1 MKRTKQLDKLLINHT
16 VSLALSGIFS
26 RVGNVS
32 KYTIKQ
38 IIKELKKIEKNQFT
52 PEFPDWMKSDAY
64 SESNR
69 EIILKETAR
78 LAQESLLRKEK

>member
-16 VSLALSGIFS
+16 VNLALSGIFS
-26 RVGNVS
+26 RIGNPS

-38 IIKELKKIEKNQFT
+38 IIKELKKIEKTQFT
-52 PEFPDWMKSDAY
+52 PEVPDWMKSDTY